1 MSKSNRN
8 HPNIKKII
16 SLNKLAQE
24 CYDNDDLQKAYNICM
39 KIYELEPAPDILRQS
54 VDLGTRHM
62 RYHMI
67 LGEICYIN
75 GDFPKAIK
83 ILNRLKSLG
92 KQFSDKYIVL
102 ANIHLQNREYT
113 KALQEYE
120 EMTVECPQRFKSI
133 SRGLFEIIKQDPFI
147 EQSYKQ
153 LHDLYKKRGKEDS
166 LISDFKHKAKGDEHN
181 RQNLLNVLEHLYY
194 LTGQTS
200 QAIPLLIK
208 HQGLYPNDA
217 IPSFLLGKIYLESHK
232 YSEAIIQYKK
242 VAELAPSRKADIISS
257 IEKTVDNKD
266 ADKNIINFLI
276 DFYIDVGN
284 LEQAEISLDHLLEM
298 EPDNTHHQNKME
310 QILTKS
316 IPSSFRNNLLD
327 LSISKSEKLI
337 KLRPK
342 DTRYKKMLNDIRS
355 LNARRKITEYENKLR
370 DGKLCKEEEDRINF
384 DLAMLYTDAGT
395 NEERIISLLQNV
407 ANSNSSKKVEAL
419 LRLGLSFLDKGHND
433 YAINNFNKISALYV
447 PTKEKLRLFYQIAV
461 ACEKKNLLDKA
472 KYFYGKILSIDLQ
485 YKDVSKRLSTLSSLT
500 KSADGEAL
508 MTNLN
513 QRFENIMRFGEDDIW
528 VFYKAV
534 SKSLKRKVVI
544 NVIKDD
550 FSHNQGAI
558 THFITEIQS
567 ISKFQHKGIVK
578 VSDVNIDSLFY
589 IVMEY
594 IDGESLMSIK
604 NKKKLSWKEVLRIA
618 IDICDAIKCAHKHG
632 IIHGNLRPNH
642 IRLTK
647 DNSVKITGFGL
658 LHITKVAVSNKTNQ
672 EKEMQFYASPEQI
685 RGTEE
690 EVDERSDIYSL
701 GIILYELLTGHLPF
715 HEGDIADKH
724 ENVPPKSMS
733 KENPEIPKWLDQ
745 IILKCLENSPSDR
758 YQEMGYLQKSLES
771 YSKFYLD

>member
-1 MSKSNRN
+1 
-8 HPNIKKII
+8 
-16 SLNKLAQE
+16 
-24 CYDNDDLQKAYNICM
+24 
-39 KIYELEPAPDILRQS
+39 
-54 VDLGTRHM
+54 M
-62 RYHMI
+62 RYHVI

-83 ILNRLKSLG
+83 IMNRLKSIG
-92 KQFSDKYIVL
+92 KHFSDKYVVL
-102 ANIHLQNREYT
+102 ANIHLKNGDYT

-120 EMTVECPQRFKSI
+120 EMTVECPQRFKSVK
-133 SRGLFEIIKQDPFI
+133 SGLLEIIKLNPFI

-153 LHDLYKKRGKEDS
+153 LHDLYKKRGKENS

-194 LTGQTS
+194 LTGQTT

-208 HQGLYPNDA
+208 HQELYPNDA
-217 IPSFLLGKIYLESHK
+217 IPSFLLGKIYLESRK

-242 VAELAPSRKADIISS
+242 VAESAPSRKPDIISS

-266 ADKNIINFLI
+266 ADKNIINFLMES
-276 DFYIDVGN
+276 YIDVGN
-284 LEQAEISLDHLLEM
+284 LEQAEIRLDHLMEI
-298 EPDNTHHQNKME
+298 EPDNTNHQNKME

-316 IPSSFRNNLLD
+316 IPKLFHDNLLD

-342 DTRYKKMLNDIRS
+342 DARYKKMLNDIRS
-355 LNARRKITEYENKLR
+355 LNARRKITEYENKLKNGNLNE
-370 DGKLCKEEEDRINF
+370 DEESRLNF

-472 KYFYGKILSIDLQ
+472 KYYYDKILAIDLQ
-485 YKDVSKRLSTLSSLT
+485 YKDVSERLSTISSLT
-500 KSADGEAL
+500 KSAKGEAL

-513 QRFENIMRFGEDDIW
+513 QRFENIMRFGEDNIW
-528 VFYKAV
+528 VFYKAA

-550 FSHNQGAI
+550 FSRNQNAI
-558 THFITEIQS
+558 ARFIKEIQS
-567 ISKFQHKGIVK
+567 ISKFHHKGIVK
-578 VSDVNIDSLFY
+578 VSDFNLDSLFY

-594 IDGESLMSIK
+594 VDGESLMSMK
-604 NKKKLSWKEVLRIA
+604 SKKKFSWQEVIRIA
-618 IDICDAIKCAHKHG
+618 IDICDAIKCAHKHD

-642 IRLTK
+642 IRLAK

-658 LHITKVAVSNKTNQ
+658 LHITKGTTVND
-672 EKEMQFYASPEQI
+672 KESPYESPEQI

-690 EVDERSDIYSL
+690 EVDERSDIYSM

-715 HEGDIADKH
+715 QEGDIANKQ
-724 ENVPPKSMS
+724 ENEPPRPMS

-758 YQEMGYLQKSLES
+758 YQEVGYLQKSLES

>member
-8 HPNIKKII
+8 YPNIKEII
-16 SLNKLAQE
+16 SLNKLAE
-24 CYDNDDLQKAYNICM
+24 EYYDEDDLQKAYKVCM

-75 GDFPKAIK
+75 GDFPKAIE
-83 ILNRLKSLG
+83 ILNRLKSIG
-92 KQFSDKYIVL
+92 KHFSDKYIVL
-102 ANIHLQNREYT
+102 ANIHLQNGEYT

-133 SRGLFEIIKQDPFI
+133 SRGIFEIIKQDPFI

-153 LHDLYKKRGKEDS
+153 LRDLYKRRGKEDS

-181 RQNLLNVLEHLYY
+181 RQKLFNVLEHLYY
-194 LTGQTS
+194 LSGQTS

-208 HQGLYPNDA
+208 HQEQYPNDA
-217 IPSFLLGKIYLESHK
+217 SPSFLLGNIYLESSK
-232 YSEAIIQYKK
+232 YSDAISQFNR
-242 VAELAPSRKADIISS
+242 VAELAPARKADIISS
-257 IEKTVDNKD
+257 IEKTIDNKE
-266 ADKNIINFLI
+266 ADKKIINYLI
-276 DFYIDVGN
+276 DSNIEVGN
-284 LEQAEISLDHLLEM
+284 LEQAETRLDLLLEM
-298 EPDNTHHQNKME
+298 EPDNTSHQNKME
-310 QILTKS
+310 QILTRS
-316 IPSSFRNNLLD
+316 IPASFHDNQLD
-327 LSISKSEKLI
+327 LCISKCEKLI

-342 DTRYKKMLNDIRS
+342 DTRYKKMLNDIRG
-355 LNARRKITEYENKLR
+355 LNARRKITEYENKLK
-370 DGKLCKEEEDRINF
+370 DGNLNNDEENRLNF

-407 ANSNSSKKVEAL
+407 ANSDSNKKVEAL

-447 PTKEKLRLFYQIAV
+447 PTKEKLRIFYQIAV
-461 ACEKKNLLDKA
+461 SCEKKNLLDKA
-472 KYFYGKILSIDLQ
+472 KYYYDKILSIDLQ
-485 YKDVSKRLSTLSSLT
+485 YKDVSKRLSTLSALT

-513 QRFENIMRFGEDDIW
+513 QRFENIMRFGEDNIW

-550 FSHNQGAI
+550 FNHNKGAI
-558 THFITEIQS
+558 ERFITEIQS

-604 NKKKLSWKEVLRIA
+604 NKKKYSWKEILRVA
-618 IDICDAIKCAHKHG
+618 IEICDAIKCAHKHG

-647 DNSVKITGFGL
+647 DNTVKLSGFGQ
-658 LHITKVAVSNKTNQ
+658 LHITKIADVNKTNQ
-672 EKEMQFYASPEQI
+672 EQEILFYASPEQI

-715 HEGDIADKH
+715 HEGDIANKH
-724 ENVPPKSMS
+724 ENEPPKSLS

-745 IILKCLENSPSDR
+745 IILKCLEKSPSDR